1 VVEVV
6 ESANMKKRKYTER
19 VRMTA
24 EHAAYYGA
32 ITALA
37 IKKPNATFEEVF
49 KEVFPHG
56 MPAHPDPEALKRKY
70 RRAYELAR

>member
-1 VVEVV
+1 MV
-6 ESANMKKRKYTER
+6 KKRKGSNS

-32 ITALA
+32 ISKLA
-37 IKKPNATFEEVF
+37 SKNPNATFEQIL
-49 KEVFPHG
+49 KKVFPKG
-56 MPAHPDPEALKRKY
+56 MPAHSDPEALKRKY